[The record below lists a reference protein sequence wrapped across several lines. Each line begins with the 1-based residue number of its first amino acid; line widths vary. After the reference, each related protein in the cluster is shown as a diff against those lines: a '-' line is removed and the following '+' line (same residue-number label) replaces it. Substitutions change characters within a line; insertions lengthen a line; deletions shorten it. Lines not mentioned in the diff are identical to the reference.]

1 MRNCNSLFDRLK
13 YFSEK
18 KVLRKYYQVVMTN
31 VFHSAFNAW
40 MSALSI
46 MALICFT
53 GWFGVNKV
61 QTKDFLFQVGVYPLL
76 IATICTVAD
85 MICVVLT
92 SSKKVYTSLLKF
104 ENNND
109 KMAGVVNFEKE
120 IINANSL
127 WCIMGVIAYILAA
140 CINIYIVQKG
150 YLHLDIMDYKKVS
163 IWIFILSVANGLI
176 WNISS
181 LARMKRIDFYDFLN
195 IEKNENTDK
204 DKIQKKSFVNCCI
217 EMFFEVLG
225 CLFALIGVGAYY
237 YFAKNDDGYIL
248 YSVYYS
254 ICYVIMVIYIKYL
267 IKFEYNTNTETV
279 YPFKNLFN

>member
-1 MRNCNSLFDRLK
+1 MRNRKSLFDRLK

-18 KVLRKYYQVVMTN
+18 KILSKYYQVIMTN
-31 VFHSAFNAW
+31 VFHAAFNAW

-76 IATICTVAD
+76 IVTVCTVAD
-85 MICVVLT
+85 VICVILT
-92 SSKKVYTSLLKF
+92 SSKKIYTSLLKF
-104 ENNND
+104 EKNTD
-109 KMAGVVNFEKE
+109 KNTGVENFEKE
-120 IINANSL
+120 IIRATLL
-127 WCIMGVIAYILAA
+127 WCSMGVIAYMVAA
-140 CINIYIVQKG
+140 FINIYIVQNG
-150 YLHLDIMDYKKVS
+150 YLHLDIVDYKKVS
-163 IWIFILSVANGLI
+163 TWIFILTVSNGVI

-181 LARMKRIDFYDFLN
+181 VARMKRIDFYDFLSIEN
-195 IEKNENTDK
+195 IDK
-204 DKIQKKSFVNCCI
+204 HKIQKKSFVNCCI
-217 EMFFEVLG
+217 EMFFEMVG
-225 CLFALIGVGAYY
+225 CLFALVGVGAYY
-237 YFAKNDDGYIL
+237 YFAKDDDGYIL

-254 ICYVIMVIYIKYL
+254 ICYVIMAIYIKYL